1 MRSAFCLTLL
11 ACQLSPVAAPAG
23 PWLREEGTT
32 FISSSFS
39 ATYFYDLSQ
48 STYIEYGL
56 RETLT
61 LGFDQNTAQ
70 SRFGQQSGHATW
82 CDCGGRSPVANEVRY
97 VGLMDI
103 SREENDLWNIMLVWM
118 CH

>member
-1 MRSAFCLTLL
+1 MTPACLQTQLVSSWVFVPVKLLKHGRSGRVRSKT
-11 ACQLSPVAAPAG
+11 
-23 PWLREEGTT
+23 
-32 FISSSFS
+32 
-39 ATYFYDLSQ
+39 
-48 STYIEYGL
+48 
-56 RETLT
+56 
-61 LGFDQNTAQ
+61 
-70 SRFGQQSGHATW
+70 TW